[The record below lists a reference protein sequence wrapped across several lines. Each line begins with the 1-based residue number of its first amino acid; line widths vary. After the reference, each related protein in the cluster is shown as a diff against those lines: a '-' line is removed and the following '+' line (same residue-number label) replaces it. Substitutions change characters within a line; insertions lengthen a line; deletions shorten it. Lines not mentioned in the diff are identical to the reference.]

1 MPFSITFEYIPGS
14 QNIVFDALSRYP
26 NLMTNACM
34 TLVAPQLVGLVSRIA
49 LAAQQDAEY
58 QAMILKIQKTAEN
71 QDVQGGGGESSN
83 QHDLLQNNGIPVQG
97 GTVEDENPNSF
108 TLQDGVLFT
117 SEGQIVL
124 PKEDE
129 LRTLVISEAHDSPL
143 GGHFGHAKTLEK
155 VRRLWQ

>member
-1 MPFSITFEYIPGS
+1 MYKVEK
-14 QNIVFDALSRYP
+14 VK
-26 NLMTNACM
+26 
-34 TLVAPQLVGLVSRIA
+34 VQL
-49 LAAQQDAEY
+49 
-58 QAMILKIQKTAEN
+58 KTIF
-71 QDVQGGGGESSN
+71 
-83 QHDLLQNNGIPVQG
+83 LQNNEISVRG

-124 PKEDE
+124 LKEDE

-143 GGHFGHAKTLEK
+143 GSHFGHAKTLEK